1 MLSLPQLIEKRDSIS
16 KSIVSLPLS
25 CALPLYIEM
34 SDSISISRTRNQP
47 SHMSF
52 GLVLMLLILGSDV
65 CGGGRTRVFGG
76 LEVGVLTIRVSSHS

>member
-34 SDSISISRTRNQP
+34 FDSITISRTRNQP

-65 CGGGRTRVFGG
+65 RGGRTRVFGG